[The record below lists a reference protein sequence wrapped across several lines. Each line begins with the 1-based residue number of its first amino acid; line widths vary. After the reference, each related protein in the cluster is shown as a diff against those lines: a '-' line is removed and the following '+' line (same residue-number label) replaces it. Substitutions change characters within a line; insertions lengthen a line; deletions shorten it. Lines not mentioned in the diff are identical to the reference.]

1 MATASPQELQAVKA
15 ALDHNPLNLGV
26 GILHE
31 PTGRI
36 SLRPFDQLPGGHA
49 QLAGDLALPLGEC
62 KGFGIAKA
70 AGGAYVPVNSSHLNG
85 PQGSPGSLQMPAST
99 FAEIVAALQAAG
111 L

>member
-1 MATASPQELQAVKA
+1 MATASPQEVQAVKA
-15 ALDHNPLNLGV
+15 ALDQDPLNAGV

-36 SLRPFDQLPGGHA
+36 YLKPFDQVPGGHA
-49 QLAGDLALPLGEC
+49 QLAGDLGLPLSEC

-70 AGGAYVPVNSSHLNG
+70 AGGAYVPVNNSHLNG
-85 PQGSPGSLQMPAST
+85 PQGLPGSLQMPQPT
-99 FAEIVAALQAAG
+99 FADIVRALQAAG